1 MFKVNSK
8 DTRTTPLA
16 RIPQTV
22 TNLIFSDNAVLIP
35 WKKEMKVLHQTTIH
49 KTKKIPEWVSKTKF
63 AFTYQ
68 VKKMQKVKI
77 LVWLL
82 FEKYESLN
90 FFITFSFTGKNSAI
104 CLLLIGFCFDWFISH
119 LVRWLLFTFLL

>member
-35 WKKEMKVLHQTTIH
+35 WKKEMKALHQTTIH

-63 AFTYQ
+63 ASTYQ
-68 VKKMQKVKI
+68 VKK
-77 LVWLL
+77 
-82 FEKYESLN
+82 SL
-90 FFITFSFTGKNSAI
+90 S
-104 CLLLIGFCFDWFISH
+104 
-119 LVRWLLFTFLL
+119 R